1 MKMFIVGFFSALL
14 LVVLVSGLTLFLATQ
29 IHRSSAAVIIIDI
42 YEQAVGHDA
51 PEVITPFEDTNN
63 LSPKEQSSIS
73 KLYGLGITAGT
84 SATTFSPQSKTQFYQ
99 WLIFVGKLIMRLG

>member
-14 LVVLVSGLTLFLATQ
+14 LVVLVCGATLLWFTQ
-29 IHRSSAAVIIIDI
+29 MPRANAAVIIIDV
-42 YEQAVGHDA
+42 YEHAIGNDA
-51 PEVITPFEDTNN
+51 PEVVTPFEDIGG

-84 SATTFSPQSKTQFYQ
+84 SAIKFSPNDRTQLYQ
-99 WLIFVGKLIMRLG
+99 WLIFVGKLIMRIG

>member
-14 LVVLVSGLTLFLATQ
+14 LVVLICGGTLLWFTQ
-29 IHRSSAAVIIIDI
+29 MPRANAAVIIIDI
-42 YEQAVGHDA
+42 YEHAIGNDA
-51 PEVITPFEDTNN
+51 PEVVTPFEDIGS
-63 LSPKEQSSIS
+63 LSQKEQSSIS

-84 SATTFSPQSKTQFYQ
+84 SATTFSPQSKTQIYQ